1 MEKSAYLKEIDR
13 IIKNGKY
20 QDTWESL
27 SQYRIPE
34 WYKDTKLG
42 IFIHWGV
49 YSVPAFG
56 SEWYSRN
63 MYIQGSP
70 EYKHHIET
78 YGPHKDFGYKD
89 FIPMFKAEK
98 FDPEAWADL
107 FQQAGAKYVVPVAEH
122 HDGFQM
128 YKSELSHW
136 NAYEMGPK
144 RDVLGELETAF
155 EKRGMITGASSHR
168 VEHWFFMGH
177 GKEFD
182 SDVKGPLQR
191 GDLYWP
197 AMPEG
202 GIDDLLGAFFGAVV
216 LAVGIALVFRA
227 GATTGGTDILVRLL
241 KLRYKH
247 IETGKLFFCT
257 DLVVVIC
264 SMVVFRNVNTGLYAL
279 LSIMV
284 FAIVFDVV
292 LYGSDT
298 AKMVYVVS
306 EKEERIARRIMDEL
320 EIGVTY
326 VHGQGAYTEK
336 EKRVILCAAKKQLFP
351 KVKEIV
357 KEEDPQAF
365 LIVSSASDIYGEGF
379 KDHFAEE
386 F

>member
-1 MEKSAYLKEIDR
+1 M
-13 IIKNGKY
+13 
-20 QDTWESL
+20 SL
-27 SQYRIPE
+27 SFPLLWLIC
-34 WYKDTKLG
+34 
-42 IFIHWGV
+42 
-49 YSVPAFG
+49 
-56 SEWYSRN
+56 
-63 MYIQGSP
+63 SP
-70 EYKHHIET
+70 PLTE
-78 YGPHKDFGYKD
+78 
-89 FIPMFKAEK
+89 
-98 FDPEAWADL
+98 DL
-107 FQQAGAKYVVPVAEH
+107 
-122 HDGFQM
+122 
-128 YKSELSHW
+128 
-136 NAYEMGPK
+136 
-144 RDVLGELETAF
+144 
-155 EKRGMITGASSHR
+155 
-168 VEHWFFMGH
+168 
-177 GKEFD
+177 
-182 SDVKGPLQR
+182 
-191 GDLYWP
+191 
-197 AMPEG
+197 
-202 GIDDLLGAFFGAVV
+202 LLGAFFGAVV

-264 SMVVFRNVNTGLYAL
+264 SMGVFHNVNTGLYAL

>member
-1 MEKSAYLKEIDR
+1 MTKPQKDGYHRNKRNLREGKAIPMGK
-13 IIKNGKY
+13 KNGIQWKKLL
-20 QDTWESL
+20 W
-27 SQYRIPE
+27 QYILFTIGSMIYAAAVALFLDPNELAPGGVVGISVILNRLTGLPTGTLMLCINIPLLLAGV
-34 WYKDTKLG
+34 WKLG
-42 IFIHWGV
+42 LRFLLSTIYVTFFSSFV
-49 YSVPAFG
+49 VNLLTP
-56 SEWYSRN
+56 
-63 MYIQGSP
+63 
-70 EYKHHIET
+70 
-78 YGPHKDFGYKD
+78 YGPLT
-89 FIPMFKAEK
+89 E
-98 FDPEAWADL
+98 DL
-107 FQQAGAKYVVPVAEH
+107 
-122 HDGFQM
+122 
-128 YKSELSHW
+128 
-136 NAYEMGPK
+136 
-144 RDVLGELETAF
+144 
-155 EKRGMITGASSHR
+155 
-168 VEHWFFMGH
+168 
-177 GKEFD
+177 
-182 SDVKGPLQR
+182 
-191 GDLYWP
+191 
-197 AMPEG
+197 
-202 GIDDLLGAFFGAVV
+202 LLGAFFGAVV